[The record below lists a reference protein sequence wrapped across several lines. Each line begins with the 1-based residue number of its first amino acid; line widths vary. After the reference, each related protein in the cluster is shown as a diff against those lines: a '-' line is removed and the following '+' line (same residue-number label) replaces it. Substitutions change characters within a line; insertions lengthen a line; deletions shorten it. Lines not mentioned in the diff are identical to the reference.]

1 MVEIGLDDALRKEMT
16 YKVDELPKIEDCDV
30 FIETAIYLHL
40 LGMLPIFAK
49 DIMKLN
55 IVFEYAISGLSHIIN
70 ECTNGKK

>member
-1 MVEIGLDDALRKEMT
+1 MVEIGLDEALRKEMT
-16 YKVDELPKIEDCDV
+16 YKVDELPKIEDCDI

-55 IVFEYAISGLSHIIN
+55 IVLEYAISGLSNIIN
-70 ECTNGKK
+70 ECVDGNK